1 MLHFVTYNYIKYNN
15 KYNNNVILDILNII
29 TSKNQYEYNINY
41 YVIIMI

>member
-1 MLHFVTYNYIKYNN
+1 MLYFVTYNYIKYNN